1 MNIVVTGTEVHT
13 VCICVLEGGGG
24 GVGLSTTINKKM
36 KDMAGGVI

>member
-1 MNIVVTGTEVHT
+1 MHERKVVTGTEVHMY
-13 VCICVLEGGGG
+13 VCA